1 MSGIAV
7 IYHPD
12 GSPAHPDQL
21 DGMMAALNHRGPDGL
36 KRWCKRPVVL
46 GHAMLRTTPE
56 SVKETQPL
64 CDESGSLCLTLDGR
78 VDNFEELAAAI
89 RAKGAQLRCETGAE
103 LVLRAY
109 ECWQEESPRRIIG
122 DFAYALWDE
131 KRQRLFCVR
140 DSLGIKPFY
149 YYVDHRTFVC
159 SSELQAI
166 LAYLQGPREP
176 NESFIAEYLWGGLAD
191 RRETLYKRIFRLEP
205 SHYLIVDRD
214 GLTIRQYYDLN
225 PESQITYANDRE
237 YAEHFF
243 DILEQAVRSRMRSLT
258 GIAAELSGGL
268 DSSSVVGMSQSLL
281 RAGTVPT
288 SRFETYSTIYSDPRC
303 DERSYIDDVVRMWNL
318 KERRVDALAP
328 GLSIFADKSDRY
340 KDLAGY
346 PDSVRYEGL
355 RKMVSQCGFQ
365 VLLTGAG
372 GDDWLSGSRLY
383 YADLLR
389 EYRFGELIRELRANS
404 QNAGASGG
412 QLRNFLKFGVWPLM
426 PEALRRTVRKLEANG
441 DSPNWI
447 DSGFIRRSGLVE
459 RLARRKTNKSLS
471 FARREIY
478 DSFHDGWATH
488 MLELEDRGAAW
499 MGIELRSPFHDRR
512 LIEFAFAIP
521 EEQRS
526 RNGQTKFVL
535 RQAARELIPR
545 TVAMRLD
552 KSDFSAEVAS
562 TLEFMAQAKFFD
574 SMTVASLGWVNA
586 EALRKIL
593 ANCLSSSGRMDPWPL
608 WRTFNLE
615 LWFNAAFKERNSAE
629 GDFPAQSVLI

>member
-7 IYHPD
+7 IYHRD
-12 GSPAHPDQL
+12 GSPAHPTQL
-21 DGMMAALNHRGPDGL
+21 DGIMAALNHRGPDGL
-36 KRWCKRPVVL
+36 KRWFKGPVAL

-64 CDESGSLCLTLDGR
+64 SDESGTLCLTLDGR
-78 VDNFEELAAAI
+78 VDNLEELAAAL
-89 RAKGAQLRCETGAE
+89 RATGKRLRCGTDAE
-103 LVLRAY
+103 LVLRAH
-109 ECWQEESPRRIIG
+109 ECWQEESPRRIVG

-131 KRQRLFCVR
+131 KRQRLFCAR
-140 DSLGIKPFY
+140 DSLGIKPLY
-149 YYVDHRTFVC
+149 YYVDDRTFLC
-159 SSELQAI
+159 CSELQAI
-166 LAYLQGPREP
+166 RAYLQGPQEP
-176 NESFIAEYLWGGLAD
+176 NETFIAEYLWGGLTD
-191 RRETLYKRIFRLEP
+191 RRETLYKQIFRLEP

-225 PESQITYANDRE
+225 PESQITYPDERE

-243 DILEQAVRSRMRSLT
+243 DILEQAVRSRMRNIT

-281 RAGTVPT
+281 RAGTVST
-288 SRFETYSTIYSDPRC
+288 SRFETFSTIYSDPRC
-303 DERSYIDDVVRMWNL
+303 DERPYIDDVVGMWNL
-318 KERRVDALAP
+318 KEHRVDAREP
-328 GLSIFADKSDRY
+328 GLSTFADKSHRY
-340 KDLAGY
+340 RDLAGY

-355 RKMVSQCGFQ
+355 RKVVGQCGYQ

-372 GDDWLSGSRLY
+372 GDDWLSGSRLH

-389 EYRFGELIRELRANS
+389 EHRFGELLRELRANS
-404 QNAGASGG
+404 QNAGAPGG
-412 QLRNFLKFGVWPLM
+412 QLRSFLKFGVWPLM
-426 PEALRRTVRKLEANG
+426 PEALRRPVRTLERKG

-459 RLARRKTNKSLS
+459 RLERRKTNKSLS
-471 FARREIY
+471 FARQEIY
-478 DSFHDGWATH
+478 DLFHDGWGTH

-512 LIEFAFAIP
+512 LIEYAFAIP
-521 EEQRS
+521 EEQRC

-545 TVAMRLD
+545 TVATRLD

-562 TLEFMAQAKFFD
+562 GLQFIAQAKFFD

-593 ANCLSSSGRMDPWPL
+593 ANCLTSSGRMDPWPL

-615 LWFNAAFKERNSAE
+615 LWFNAVFKERNSAA
-629 GDFPAQSVLI
+629 GDLQAQSVLI

>member
-7 IYHPD
+7 IYHRD
-12 GSPAHPDQL
+12 GFPAHPVQL
-21 DGMMAALNHRGPDGL
+21 DGMMAALKHRGPDGL
-36 KRWCKRPVVL
+36 KRWFKGPVAL

-56 SVKETQPL
+56 SVKEVQPL
-64 CDESGSLCLTLDGR
+64 SDESGSLCLTLDGR
-78 VDNFEELAAAI
+78 VDNFEELTGAL
-89 RAKGAQLRCETGAE
+89 RARGARLKCETDAE
-103 LVLRAY
+103 LVLQTHQ
-109 ECWQEESPRRIIG
+109 CWEEGSPQRIIG

-131 KRQRLFCVR
+131 KRQRLFCAR

-149 YYVDHRTFVC
+149 YYVDHRTFLC

-166 LAYLQGPREP
+166 LAYLRGSQEP
-176 NESFIAEYLWGGLAD
+176 NEAFIAEYLWGGLTD
-191 RRETLYKRIFRLEP
+191 RRETLYQRIFRLEP

-225 PESQITYANDRE
+225 PESQIKYTDERE

-243 DILEQAVRSRMRSLT
+243 DIFEQTVRSRMRSIT

-288 SRFETYSTIYSDPRC
+288 SRFETFSTIYSDPRC
-303 DERSYIDDVVRMWNL
+303 DERAYIDDVVGMWNL
-318 KERRVDALAP
+318 KEHRVEARAP
-328 GLSIFADKSDRY
+328 GLSIFADKAQRY

-346 PDSVRYEGL
+346 PDSVRYEAL
-355 RKMVSQCGFQ
+355 RNVVGQCGYQ

-372 GDDWLSGSRLY
+372 GDDWLGGSRFY

-389 EYRFGELIRELRANS
+389 EHRFRELIGEFKANL
-404 QNAGASGG
+404 QNVGASGG

-426 PEALRRTVRKLEANG
+426 PAAVLRTVRILEGNG
-441 DSPNWI
+441 DSPDWI
-447 DSGFIRRSGLVE
+447 DSEFIKRSGLVE
-459 RLARRKTNKSLS
+459 RLERRKTNKSLS

-478 DSFHDGWATH
+478 DLFHDGWATH

-521 EEQRS
+521 EDQRS
-526 RNGQTKFVL
+526 RNGHAKFVL

-545 TVAMRLD
+545 TVGMRLD
-552 KSDFSAEVAS
+552 KGDFSGEVTS
-562 TLEFMAQAKFFD
+562 TLEFLARAKFFD
-574 SMTVASLGWVNA
+574 SINVASLGWVNP

-593 ANCLSSSGRMDPWPL
+593 ANCLSSSRRPDPWPL

-615 LWFNAAFKERNSAE
+615 LWFNAAFKERNSTA
-629 GDFPAQSVLI
+629 GDLAAQSV